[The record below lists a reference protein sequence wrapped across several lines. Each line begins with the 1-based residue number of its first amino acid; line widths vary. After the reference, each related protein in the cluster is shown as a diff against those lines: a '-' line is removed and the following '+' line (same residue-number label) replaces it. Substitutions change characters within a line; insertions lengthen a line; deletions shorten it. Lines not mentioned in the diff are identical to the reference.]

1 MGTLIGSVLSADVF
15 ARYLRLKGHD
25 VVFVSGSDEHGT
37 PIEIEAIKRGV
48 DFKAL
53 TDQYHSLI
61 TKLFDEFRISFDN
74 YTRTHNPIHIKF
86 CQEFFMKLYEKG
98 YIFTKEVR
106 QLYCP
111 KCQRFLP
118 DRFVE
123 GTCPYCGYEKARGDQ
138 CDACG
143 RVLDPTDL
151 INPRCSICGSEP
163 VVKSSKHWF
172 FDLPKFS
179 DRLKKWLESN
189 PRLPANARH
198 FSLKWLEEGL
208 KPRAVT
214 RDNKWGIPAPFPGA
228 EDKTIYVWFEA
239 VLGYVTATIEWAAK
253 KGDQELWK
261 DYWMDPETRSVY
273 FIGKD
278 NIPFHTIIF
287 PALLLATHE
296 GYNLPWNV
304 STNEWLN
311 FEGQKS
317 SKSRKIG
324 IWIDEALEM
333 FHVDY
338 WRYTLMANRPETS
351 DTNFTWKIFL
361 ERVNSDLNDTL
372 GNFIHRTLT
381 FINNYY
387 GGEIPKPEK
396 LDDLDREMLK
406 TINKY
411 FKRID
416 ESLDGFYIQAATRR
430 IIELAREGN
439 KYLNEKKPWKTIKSD
454 PQSAAVALYIAAQI
468 VKVLAVVLEPFM
480 PLAAEKIRK
489 CMNLPSDLL
498 WKDAVDPIEAG
509 HKINEARP
517 IFEKINASEEE
528 LQEMLEEVR
537 SSMQKI
543 SFEEFSKVDMRVG
556 KIIAAEKVPQS
567 KNLLKLT
574 IDIGAASP
582 KTAVAGIAKYYK
594 PEELVDQQI
603 AVVVNLEP
611 RKIFGIE
618 SEVMILAAQHGDNVV
633 FLRPEKPIEP
643 GSKIR

>member
-1 MGTLIGSVLSADVF
+1 LGTLIGSVLSADVF

-278 NIPFHTIIF
+278 NIPFHTIIL
-287 PALLLATHE
+287 PALLMAYDERLI
-296 GYNLPWNV
+296 LPWNV
-304 STNEWLN
+304 SSTEYLT
-311 FEGQKS
+311 FEGQKF
-317 SKSRKIG
+317 SKSRG
-324 IWIDEALEM
+324 VGVWLDQALEW
-333 FHVDY
+333 FPPDY
-338 WRYTLMANRPETS
+338 WRYYLIKIRPEKS
-351 DTNFTWKIFL
+351 DTNFSWTDFQQA
-361 ERVNSDLNDTL
+361 VNNDLNNNL
-372 GNFIHRTLT
+372 GNFIHRVLT
-381 FINNYY
+381 FIYRY
-387 GGEIPKPEK
+387 FDGIIPQPKDFDEKDEEMIHFLEEMPAGVGRLLEDEIT
-396 LDDLDREMLK
+396 LK
-406 TINKY
+406 QALEQVMTLSARGNAYLNLKAPWHTIK
-411 FKRID
+411 KD
-416 ESLDGFYIQAATRR
+416 K
-430 IIELAREGN
+430 ELAG
-439 KYLNEKKPWKTIKSD
+439 TT
-454 PQSAAVALYIAAQI
+454 LYVSAQI
-468 VKVLAVVLEPFM
+468 VGCLSILLEPFIPDTAKKLREM
-480 PLAAEKIRK
+480 I
-489 CMNLPSDLL
+489 NLKLEEYGKNVWDQAGSQLL
-498 WKDAVDPIEAG
+498 KPG
-509 HKINEARP
+509 HKINKP
-517 IFEKINASEEE
+517 TPLFEKIPDEKIKE
-528 LQEMLEEVR
+528 LKR
-537 SSMQKI
+537 I
-543 SFEEFSKVDMRVG
+543 TG
-556 KIIAAEKVPQS
+556 
-567 KNLLKLT
+567 
-574 IDIGAASP
+574 G
-582 KTAVAGIAKYYK
+582 G
-594 PEELVDQQI
+594 
-603 AVVVNLEP
+603 
-611 RKIFGIE
+611 
-618 SEVMILAAQHGDNVV
+618 
-633 FLRPEKPIEP
+633 
-643 GSKIR
+643 